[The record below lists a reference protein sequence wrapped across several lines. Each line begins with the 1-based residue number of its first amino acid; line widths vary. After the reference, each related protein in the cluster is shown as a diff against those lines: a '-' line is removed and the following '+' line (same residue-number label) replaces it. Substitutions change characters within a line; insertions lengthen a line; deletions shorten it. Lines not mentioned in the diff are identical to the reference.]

1 MPWRLVQFIFIFVV
15 LLLFV
20 VFNLTNKSDINFWFN
35 RGIKDA
41 PVFLTVF
48 GSFILGMFFTLPFVF
63 GAGSRKKNKEKKPD
77 NKKVQPG
84 LLNKADKV
92 SDRSPE
98 DSDYSDKKHYGI
110 D

>member
-1 MPWRLVQFIFIFVV
+1 MPWRLIQFILIFAV

-20 VFNLTNKSDINFWFN
+20 IFNLTNKCDISFGFTV
-35 RGIKDA
+35 IKDA

-48 GSFILGMFFTLPFVF
+48 ASFILGMFCTLPFVF

-77 NKKVQPG
+77 KKKGKPD
-84 LLNKADKV
+84 LPKKPDADSGK
-92 SDRSPE
+92 SPE
-98 DSDYSDKKHYGI
+98 NDDYSDKKHYGI